1 MTRFFRL
8 ADTVHEAAL
17 PGDTSSIVVQLSLIG
32 HMEAWTQ
39 ARESVLP
46 LGRKTRAL
54 FAIVALSAPR
64 PVVRSRLAELLWSRR
79 HEEQARASLRQEIH
93 RLLDALQMVGTDILA
108 VTRDNVALKPGV
120 VWVDVDQ
127 VMNATAAD
135 PSALSLLTG
144 KLLDEFDGIDPAF
157 DIWLAAE
164 RERLQDRART
174 VAEALLRRQVE
185 PETTITVAQQLL
197 GIDRAHEGAWRALM
211 QAYAARGERGM
222 AVQAYER
229 CRAVLKDQLDA
240 TPSPETQ
247 RLLAAIRAGTNAA
260 TNATTNATSGRAESR
275 TAEVALPE
283 SRRGARTG
291 VLPLQMIG
299 TGPDEAH
306 LSLSLAEEITAGLA
320 RFRSMFL
327 VSSSSLQHF
336 GNRDEATLQRVFGL
350 DFLVDGGVQRVGARL
365 RVTVR
370 LVDLCEGN
378 QIVWAHRF
386 DRPMSD
392 LLSLQDDIAAEVVAQ
407 IEPEVQRIEGQRAT
421 ARAGVDPAA
430 YDLLMRAVPLSNRL
444 EKDEFFVAGDLL
456 KQALALEPD
465 YAIAHARLA
474 FWLVLLLS
482 QGWADDWE
490 SVRERA
496 GRHAERAIVL
506 DPQDSRALMIA
517 GHVRAYLFRQPSE
530 GLGLHDRALSLNPN
544 LAPAWGL
551 SALACTYLGD
561 LEEATRRFA
570 RYRQLAP
577 MDCPGYF
584 CDTGMTM
591 LEVVRRDYA
600 GAVQIGRRSSQMNQ
614 GFAAGLRHYLSAL
627 GHAGLYDEAKV
638 ILRRL
643 LDVVPDFT
651 IQQYLAQCPLIQPAD
666 IEHYVAGLRLAG
678 APEGILVHESG
689 VPVIA

>member
-1 MTRFFRL
+1 MTKFFRL
-8 ADTVHEAAL
+8 TN
-17 PGDTSSIVVQLSLIG
+17 VVDPQGEVGSVVARLSLIG
-32 HMEAWTQ
+32 NMEASTPT
-39 ARESVLP
+39 RENVLP

-54 FAIVALSAPR
+54 LAIVALSAPR

-93 RLLDALQMVGTDILA
+93 RLLDALQPIGTEILV
-108 VTRDNVALKPGV
+108 VTRDNVALKPGL

-127 VMNATAAD
+127 VQRATAAD
-135 PSALSLLTG
+135 PSALGLLTG
-144 KLLDEFDGIDPAF
+144 RLLDEFDGIDPAF
-157 DIWLAAE
+157 DVWLAAE

-174 VAEALLRRQVE
+174 VAESLLRRQVE
-185 PETTITVAQQLL
+185 PETTIAVAQQLL
-197 GIDRAHEGAWRALM
+197 NIDRAHEGAWRALM

-247 RLLAAIRAGTNAA
+247 RLLAAVRAGTSAA
-260 TNATTNATSGRAESR
+260 APPDAAAPPR
-275 TAEVALPE
+275 TAEALPLE
-283 SRRGARTG
+283 SRRGARVG
-291 VLPLQMIG
+291 VLPLHMVG
-299 TGPDEAH
+299 TGPEEAH

-336 GNRDEATLQRVFGL
+336 GSRDEATLRRVFSL
-350 DFLVDGGVQRVGARL
+350 DFLVDGSVQRVGSRL

-370 LVDLCEGN
+370 LVDLCDGN

-392 LLSLQDDIAAEVVAQ
+392 LLSLQDDIAAEMVAQ

-421 ARAGVDPAA
+421 ARAAVDPAA

-444 EKDEFFVAGDLL
+444 DRDEFIVAGDLL

-465 YAIAHARLA
+465 YAFAHAKRA
-474 FWLVLLLS
+474 FWLLLLLS
-482 QGWADDWE
+482 QGWADDWVSICE
-490 SVRERA
+490 QA
-496 GRHAERAIVL
+496 GRHAERAVVL
-506 DPQDSRALMIA
+506 DPQDARALMIA
-517 GHVRAYLFRQPSE
+517 GHVRAYLFHQPRE

-551 SALACTYLGD
+551 SALACTYVGD
-561 LEEATRRFA
+561 LDEAARRFA

-591 LEVVRRDYA
+591 MEVVRRDYTS
-600 GAVQIGRRSSQMNQ
+600 AVQIGRRSSQMNQ

-627 GHAGLYDEAKV
+627 GHAGLHDEARM

-643 LDVVPDFT
+643 LDVLPDFT
-651 IQQYLAQCPLIQPAD
+651 IQGYIPHCPLDRPED
-666 IEHYVAGLRLAG
+666 IDIYIEGLRLAG
-678 APEGILVHESG
+678 VPEGALVHE
-689 VPVIA
+689 PA

>member
-1 MTRFFRL
+1 MTKFFNL
-8 ADTVHEAAL
+8 TGTVDQAL
-17 PGDTSSIVVQLSLIG
+17 QGEVGSVVARLSLIG
-32 HMEAWTQ
+32 NMEAWTP
-39 ARESVLP
+39 AHESVLP

-54 FAIVALSAPR
+54 LAIVALSAPR

-93 RLLDALQMVGTDILA
+93 RLLDALQPIGTEILV
-108 VTRDNVALKPGV
+108 VTRDNVALKPGL

-127 VMNATAAD
+127 VQRATAAD

-157 DIWLAAE
+157 DVWLTAE

-174 VAEALLRRQVE
+174 VAESLLRRQVE

-247 RLLAAIRAGTNAA
+247 RLLAAIRAGTSAASNAA
-260 TNATTNATSGRAESR
+260 LARADAR
-275 TAEVALPE
+275 PPDVLPLE
-283 SRRGARTG
+283 SRRGAKVG
-291 VLPLQMIG
+291 VLPLQMVG
-299 TGPDEAH
+299 TGEDEAH

-336 GNRDEATLQRVFGL
+336 GSRDEATLRRVFGL
-350 DFLVDGGVQRVGARL
+350 DFLVDGGVQRVGGRL

-370 LVDLCEGN
+370 LVDLREGN

-392 LLSLQDDIAAEVVAQ
+392 LLSLQDDIAAEMVAQ
-407 IEPEVQRIEGQRAT
+407 IEPEVQRIEGQHATVRA
-421 ARAGVDPAA
+421 AVDPAA

-444 EKDEFFVAGDLL
+444 EKDEFLVAGDLL
-456 KQALALEPD
+456 KRALALEPD
-465 YAIAHARLA
+465 YAIAHARRA
-474 FWLVLLLS
+474 FWLLLLLS
-482 QGWADDWE
+482 QGWADDWVSTCE
-490 SVRERA
+490 QA

-506 DPQDSRALMIA
+506 DPQDARALMIA
-517 GHVRAYLFRQPSE
+517 GHVRAYLFHQPRE

-544 LAPAWGL
+544 LAAAWGL
-551 SALACTYLGD
+551 SALTCTYLGD
-561 LEEATRRFA
+561 LDEATRRFA

-577 MDCPGYF
+577 MDCAGYF
-584 CDTGMTM
+584 CDTGMIM
-591 LEVVRRDYA
+591 LEVTRRDYSS
-600 GAVQIGRRSSQMNQ
+600 AVQIGRRSSQMNH
-614 GFAAGLRHYLSAL
+614 GFAGGLRHYLSAL
-627 GHAGLYDEAKV
+627 GHAGLQDEAKM

-643 LDVVPDFT
+643 LDVAPDFT
-651 IQQYLAQCPLIQPAD
+651 IQGYIPHCPLGRPED
-666 IEHYVAGLRLAG
+666 VEHYVTGLRLAG
-678 APEGILVHESG
+678 VPEDALVHE
-689 VPVIA
+689 PA